1 MGLGKWAIS
10 ARQPAAAMAT
20 PRWSSTAP
28 QLITASR
35 PVTSV
40 ACGTRCGSK
49 NNFSCGPS
57 ATQCHGWLLCTD
69 GARQAN
75 STAFAI
81 SWGSGTALV
90 MGQP

>member
-10 ARQPAAAMAT
+10 ACQPAAAIAT
-20 PRWSSTAP
+20 RRWSSTAP

-35 PVTSV
+35 PLMSV

-57 ATQCHGWLLCTD
+57 AIQCHGWLLCTD

-81 SWGSGTALV
+81 SWGSGTAPV
-90 MGQP
+90 MAQP